1 MKTRN
6 AEAPDSFSLTKDEQ
20 LGLRKCVLVIES
32 FRAIRRIMPLQHVYA
47 FLLVAMEEGCSVSE
61 YARRAGVTQAVMTR
75 ILFAL
80 GSRSQGRESG
90 YALVQQAID
99 LGDSRRTQ
107 TFLTAKGRA
116 LIEEIVRLIRSDHP
130 RPITLSARARNVR
143 RSQPDLAHDQWLS
156 KLISAGRKLDSA
168 DVKLAVRQ
176 IEALVS
182 YRKSEI
188 TG

>member
-32 FRAIRRIMPLQHVYA
+32 FRAIRRIMPLQQLYA

-80 GSRSQGRESG
+80 GSRGQGRQSG
-90 YALVQQAID
+90 YGLVQQAID
-99 LGDSRRTQ
+99 LEDSRRTQ

-116 LIEEIVRLIRSDHP
+116 LIEEMRSDHP
-130 RPITLSARARNVR
+130 RPIKLSARARNVR
-143 RSQPDLAHDQWLS
+143 RSQPDLAHDQLLS

-188 TG
+188 IG